1 MTPSTPGGP
10 DDSVRRYVW
19 HPMVVAAPASRPGAL
34 SGRSVA
40 VLGGRPQTRDAVA
53 VALRAAGART
63 VAVESPSPGR
73 SPAAVADAVADQ
85 LRRAGPW
92 DILVDLNLDFDL
104 DLDLD
109 LDLDEA
115 GPDEARRSW
124 RSAFAQSVA
133 AVQTVYDDWAGE
145 SDARRCGYLAVTWLG
160 GRMGYDG
167 QGIAAPL
174 GGIWAGFAKSLPHEL
189 PACRIKVLDVATSD
203 PAEVAGLVAAEL
215 SVFDYYEVGW
225 RDGQRTTLA
234 CRHEPA
240 PAPRLEL
247 GPADVVLLSG
257 GARGIGFKLAVALA
271 SAHRCQVVVTGRRE
285 LPGAHEPWVTLDDD
299 AFAAFQRERLVAA
312 AGSGPGSGVG
322 AARREN
328 SVLAADREVMA
339 NLAAAHR
346 AGLAIEYRRCDVRDP
361 GDVRRLVDG
370 IDERLRVVVHN
381 AGIAAPTR
389 LRNKN
394 IDVVL
399 DVVASKLDG
408 FVNLADA
415 VRGRDLDWFCNVGS
429 AAGRMGGMV
438 GQIDYAA
445 ANEVL
450 TRLGFWAN
458 AQHRLPVGTLAWTTW
473 DRIGLIA
480 NFDAALRYGTALPV
494 DAGIA
499 KWHTELL
506 AAQPGEVMFLGRV
519 GTALV
524 PSQLSGFLKFTD
536 HPDYDRLHSLRHF
549 LGEVE
554 EHRQFHSFSSRV
566 VAQAGHPWAG
576 AVTVGGTP
584 SIPVAIALE
593 YAASVGTWVAPEGW
607 PTRYLTE
614 LRDVRVDV
622 DALVLRGG
630 ELTLRRR
637 AEGSRVDGRWCVD
650 VSMHRD
656 DDGREVATARLVYS
670 DDPVPPSE
678 VVPQRNGMPPAAGP
692 NRGRRLRGRP
702 YGLAWHGLA
711 IPATEWTAHRDRL
724 RGRVRPTSPAD
735 LWAMPNPPHHL
746 LPTNALE
753 GILAAHASA
762 SGAPTEVLRIGS
774 LRLATG
780 GREDVVDGSTV
791 AGRWTVLDVSGSAIL
806 TVDEMSLR

>member
-1 MTPSTPGGP
+1 MTPSASSGQQ
-10 DDSVRRYVW
+10 DSVRRYVW
-19 HPMVVAAPASRPGAL
+19 HPTVVAAPASKPGAL
-34 SGRSVA
+34 SGRRVA
-40 VLGGRPQTRDAVA
+40 VLGGRPNTRVA
-53 VALRAAGART
+53 VAAALSVAGART
-63 VAVESPSPGR
+63 ATIESPSPR
-73 SPAAVADAVADQ
+73 CSPVAVADAVAEQ
-85 LRRAGPW
+85 LRRAAPW
-92 DILVDLNLDFDL
+92 DLLVDLNLED
-104 DLDLD
+104 
-109 LDLDEA
+109 A
-115 GPDEARRSW
+115 GPDDARRSW
-124 RSAFAQSVA
+124 RCAFAQSVA

-145 SDARRCGYLAVTWLG
+145 SDARRCGYLAVTRLG

-167 QGIAAPL
+167 QGVVAPL

-203 PAEVAGLVAAEL
+203 PAELAGLVAAEL
-215 SVFDYYEVGW
+215 AVFDYYEVGW

-234 CRHEPA
+234 CRHEPV
-240 PAPRLEL
+240 PPPRLEL
-247 GPADVVLLSG
+247 GHDDVVLLSG

-271 SAHRCQVVVTGRRE
+271 RAHRCQVVVTGRRD
-285 LPGAHEPWVTLDDD
+285 LPRAHEPWVALDHE
-299 AFAAFQRERLVAA
+299 AFGAFQRERLVAA
-312 AGSGPGSGVG
+312 AGSGAGSGVG
-322 AARREN
+322 ATRKEN
-328 SVLAADREVMA
+328 AVLAGVREVAA

-346 AGLAIEYRRCDVRDP
+346 DGLAISYQRCDIRDP
-361 GDVRRLVDG
+361 DDVRRLVDG
-370 IDERLRVVVHN
+370 IGARLRVVVHN

-394 IDVVL
+394 INVVL

-429 AAGRMGGMV
+429 AAGRMGGMI

-445 ANEVL
+445 ANEAL
-450 TRLGFWAN
+450 TRLGFWAC
-458 AQHRLPVGTLAWTTW
+458 AQHGLPVGTLAWTTW

-494 DAGIA
+494 DAGVA
-499 KWHTELL
+499 KWHAELL
-506 AAQPGEVMFLGRV
+506 AARPGEVMFLGRV

-554 EHRQFHSFSSRV
+554 QHRQFHSVSSRI
-566 VAQAGHPWAG
+566 VAEAGHPWAG
-576 AVTVGGTP
+576 AVTVAGAP

-593 YAASVGTWVAPEGW
+593 YAASVGTWVGPEGW
-607 PTRYLTE
+607 PARYLTE

-622 DALVLRGG
+622 DALVLHGG

-650 VSMHRD
+650 VRMHRD

-670 DDPVPPSE
+670 DDPVVPSP
-678 VVPQRNGMPPAAGP
+678 VTPQRNGIPPASDSC
-692 NRGRRLRGRP
+692 RGRRLRGRP
-702 YGLAWHGLA
+702 DGLAWHGLA
-711 IPATEWTAHRDRL
+711 IPATEWSAHQDRL
-724 RGRVRPTSPAD
+724 RGRVRPTSTAD

-753 GILAAHASA
+753 GILAAHASTP
-762 SGAPTEVLRIGS
+762 GAATGVLRIGR
-774 LRLATG
+774 LRLSTG
-780 GREDVVDGSTV
+780 GREDVVEGSAG
-791 AGRWTVLDVSGSAIL
+791 AGRWTVLDASCSPIL
-806 TVDEMSLR
+806 TVEEMSLR